1 VTARVRVRVHVLLA
15 CAAATAACR
24 PRETPA
30 VLFDC
35 RVSNASAQ
43 SAAGAPR
50 AGVAS
55 STFTSASQ
63 FLQLESGKRYL
74 FVVGRS
80 REFLVSLQTKEPT
93 WFDHAALARGE
104 PVLTA
109 GGVTTIHDGRAVQK
123 VVLDPQSAVYCP
135 TTESLR
141 EAVALVVATGIPD
154 ARVRVEHRTFSCI
167 DSGPAAAPAPDVA
180 GSRDYGDVMVEID
193 RRFQLAGA
201 AIARKDADTADYYLY
216 ALLRSIGED
225 LPRARPP
232 ESRSQQGLDR
242 FVQTFIRNDFP
253 PLRQAVWDE
262 DWARAGVAFTAAAA
276 TCNACHEAANVGFL
290 VVRSPFARAPRR

>member
-1 VTARVRVRVHVLLA
+1 VRVRVRVPVHVLLA
-15 CAAATAACR
+15 CAGVTAGCR
-24 PRETPA
+24 PREAPA
-30 VLFDC
+30 ALFDC
-35 RVSNASAQ
+35 RVSNASGQ
-43 SAAGAPR
+43 SAVGAPR

-55 STFTSASQ
+55 STFTSPSQ

-109 GGVTTIHDGRAVQK
+109 GGVSAIHDGRSVQK
-123 VVLDPQSAVYCP
+123 VVLDAQSAVYCP
-135 TTESLR
+135 TTDSLR

-154 ARVRVEHRTFSCI
+154 ARVRVEHRTFPCL
-167 DSGPAAAPAPDVA
+167 DSAQAAPAPGVA
-180 GSRDYGDVMVEID
+180 GARDYGDVMVEID

-201 AIARKDADTADYYLY
+201 AIARRDADTADYYLY

-262 DWARAGVAFTAAAA
+262 DWPRAGAGFTAAAA
-276 TCNACHEAANVGFL
+276 TCNACHEAASVGFL
-290 VVRSPFARAPRR
+290 VVQSPFARAPRR